1 MLMCTAIMIP
11 DQSDMTI
18 KMRILHSY
26 LVLWLPN
33 SSERLQAPLTLM
45 HISDH
50 KITKQ
55 LWCAALQTV
64 LIKHVRP
71 RLLLTHNEGLCVHQP
86 VQMMNA
92 TLFSALAFW
101 RRNKVS
107 LCASSA
113 QQHQQTDTGERP
125 SLLTHSSHYTPIPAD
140 TPPPPLALYM
150 CSALT
155 CICTREPHAATSSY
169 SPVRDCSNQILI
181 YM

>member
-1 MLMCTAIMIP
+1 
-11 DQSDMTI
+11 
-18 KMRILHSY
+18 
-26 LVLWLPN
+26 
-33 SSERLQAPLTLM
+33 M

-50 KITKQ
+50 EIIKQ

-71 RLLLTHNEGLCVHQP
+71 RLLLSHNEGLCVHQP

-113 QQHQQTDTGERP
+113 RQHQQTDTGERP
-125 SLLTHSSHYTPIPAD
+125 SLLTQSSHYTPIPAD

-155 CICTREPHAATSSY
+155 CICTREPHAAISSY
-169 SPVRDCSNQILI
+169 SPVRDCALEQQSNFNLYGNIKGCCSFTPAHTHTRTSPHTSKASLHV
-181 YM
+181 

>member
-1 MLMCTAIMIP
+1 MAAKQL
-11 DQSDMTI
+11 
-18 KMRILHSY
+18 R
-26 LVLWLPN
+26 
-33 SSERLQAPLTLM
+33 RLQAPLTLM